1 MCAERLDGDVHAATC
16 GDAHD
21 FVHRIEFAKID
32 HPVSTKFLGHI
43 SAFRKRLAH
52 PRNAASSPLYLYWAF
67 SGVTLVLMAK
77 HLKLMA
83 LILAPLSL
91 SLGIQV
97 GNIDNAQALYSRFCE
112 EYAHG

>member
-1 MCAERLDGDVHAATC
+1 M
-16 GDAHD
+16 
-21 FVHRIEFAKID
+21 
-32 HPVSTKFLGHI
+32 
-43 SAFRKRLAH
+43 
-52 PRNAASSPLYLYWAF
+52 
-67 SGVTLVLMAK
+67 LVKSLSK